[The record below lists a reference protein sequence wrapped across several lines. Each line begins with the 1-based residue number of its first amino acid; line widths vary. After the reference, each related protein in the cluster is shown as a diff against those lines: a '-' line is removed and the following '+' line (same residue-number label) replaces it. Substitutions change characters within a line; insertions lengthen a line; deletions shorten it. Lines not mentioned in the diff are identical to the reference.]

1 MGKLSNIQQ
10 KKLGGLLA
18 INEGNTTHDEIIEI
32 LLEKGFIEKKE
43 NGFQITDLGSHEKRR
58 LTILAG
64 LMMEKN

>member
-32 LLEKGFIEKKE
+32 LLEKGFIEKKKMASRL
-43 NGFQITDLGSHEKRR
+43 QI
-58 LTILAG
+58 
-64 LMMEKN
+64 

>member
-43 NGFQITDLGSHEKRR
+43 NGFQITDLGSQEKRW

>member
-43 NGFQITDLGSHEKRR
+43 NGFKITDLGSQEKRR

>member
-32 LLEKGFIEKKE
+32 LLEKGFLEKKE
-43 NGFQITDLGSHEKRR
+43 NGFQISDLGSQEKRR

>member
-18 INEGNTTHDEIIEI
+18 IYEGNTTHDEIIEI

-43 NGFQITDLGSHEKRR
+43 NGFQITDLGSQEKRR

>member
-43 NGFQITDLGSHEKRR
+43 NGFQITDLGSQEKRR

>member
-32 LLEKGFIEKKE
+32 LSEKGFIEKKE
-43 NGFQITDLGSHEKRR
+43 NGFQITDLGSQEKRR

>member
-32 LLEKGFIEKKE
+32 LFEKGFIEKKE
-43 NGFQITDLGSHEKRR
+43 NVIQITDLGSQEKRR

>member
-43 NGFQITDLGSHEKRR
+43 NGFQITDLGSQEKRR

-64 LMMEKN
+64 LMMEKK

>member
-32 LLEKGFIEKKE
+32 VLEKGFIEKKE
-43 NGFQITDLGSHEKRR
+43 NGFQITDLGSQEKRR

>member
-43 NGFQITDLGSHEKRR
+43 NGFQIKDLGSQEKRR

>member
-18 INEGNTTHDEIIEI
+18 INEGNSTHDEIIEI

-43 NGFQITDLGSHEKRR
+43 NGFQITDLGSQEKRR

-64 LMMEKN
+64 LMMEKK

>member
-18 INEGNTTHDEIIEI
+18 INDGNTTHDEIIEI

-43 NGFQITDLGSHEKRR
+43 NGFQITDLGSQEKRR

>member
-18 INEGNTTHDEIIEI
+18 INEGNTTHDEIVEI

-43 NGFQITDLGSHEKRR
+43 NGFQITDLGSQEKRR

>member
-18 INEGNTTHDEIIEI
+18 INEGNITHDEIIEI

-43 NGFQITDLGSHEKRR
+43 NGFQITDLGSQEKRR

-64 LMMEKN
+64 LMMEKK